1 MTIDRQLLLDALY
14 AGPITVSFTKVNG
27 DRRDMLCT
35 LKKDLLPIRPEP
47 KTDKTDKPARKE
59 NPNVQSVWDLT
70 AKGWRSFR
78 WENIIEDENG

>member
-1 MTIDRQLLLDALY
+1 MTIDRQLLLDALH

-35 LKKDLLPIRPEP
+35 LKEDLLPPKPEP
-47 KTDKTDKPARKE
+47 KTDKPARPARKE
-59 NPNVQSVWDLT
+59 NLDVQSVWDLK

-78 WENIIEDENG
+78 WENIIGDENE